1 MEFNRDFFARLY
13 FFARRA
19 KMLANKKIPK
29 VLYCPKAA
37 KKTYK
42 ISFQCPFNLLHLY
55 LHQDEEHF
63 LLMV

>member
-37 KKTYK
+37 KKNTKFPFSAPLTCYIYTFMK
-42 ISFQCPFNLLHLY
+42 MKNISC
-55 LHQDEEHF
+55 
-63 LLMV
+63 